1 MTVAEGR
8 AKVETTHV
16 EGSDTRHN
24 VFLFALSTCG
34 WCARTR
40 DFLEENEIDYDYI
53 YVDQLKGEE
62 REEALEELKKWTS
75 RRAFP
80 TVVVDEDDVLV
91 GLDKDK
97 LRESLDL

>member
-1 MTVAEGR
+1 M
-8 AKVETTHV
+8 ETTHV
-16 EGSDTRHN
+16 EGSDSRHD

-40 DFLEENEIDYDYI
+40 DFLEENKIDYDYI
-53 YVDQLKGEE
+53 YVDLLTGEE
-62 REEALEELKKWTS
+62 REEALSELEKWTP

-80 TVVVDEDDVLV
+80 TVVIDQDDVLV

-97 LRESLDL
+97 LRKSLDL